1 MSPVKQ
7 HFLSFFH
14 ASHCFVSHLKVYY
27 LFTFF
32 LPHLKHPQTSS
43 PGDSCQDD
51 RLISGEQN
59 YSSGALSHKDL
70 PDSLMKVGAHSS
82 KQSRV
87 SERTVFI
94 VVI

>member
-1 MSPVKQ
+1 MHLIV
-7 HFLSFFH
+7 LFH
-14 ASHCFVSHLKVYY
+14 IFKVYY

-51 RLISGEQN
+51 RLISGEQS
-59 YSSGALSHKDL
+59 YSSGALGHKDL

-82 KQSRV
+82 KQSSV
-87 SERTVFI
+87 CSLLSSVFEFEI
-94 VVI
+94 SYVL